1 MKHLVIHI
9 GMSKTGSSSIQR
21 TLSKTRQ
28 LPRFEYLWLDEANA
42 GRHLATA
49 FMAEPERMQSNRKRG
64 LDKAPLMA
72 ERERVLAAW
81 AAQLRAD
88 ADLFVLSSEMI
99 SLLDR
104 PALTALRDWLTPQVD
119 RISLLGY
126 VREPASYMESMFQQ
140 SLKAGNARFDLAR
153 RYPAYQERFGSLEAV
168 FGRERLQYKLFA
180 PARFAHQ
187 CVVRDF
193 LQGLGRELDGSEV
206 VRVNDGLSAAAVG
219 LLFIYRRHG
228 PALGEGARALRGN
241 RRLIQALRS
250 LEGPKFRL
258 SAALVRPILAA
269 MQDDMDWM
277 AERLGEPLPV
287 RLADD
292 TAGTV
297 GSEDDLLRLSP
308 AAVDWLVAHTAW
320 RPRGD
325 EAAPGRQTLEAVAQ
339 ALHGLRGRDTDAD
352 EEPSADDA
360 GAAAPAGAGRRQRGA
375 RAAARRAAGL
385 APAGVSTSLTSSL
398 PASSPGPVPAPSPR
412 QPPTPGD
419 AARDTSATVWQ
430 AAEPGDGPADWPAD
444 DDLLAR
450 IRQLHPALAVD
461 DAALRDIVASVLQAL
476 HQTLANRP
484 KSLQLTGLGHF
495 TTRGGGSAED
505 GQPGRVRILLKL
517 QDMATPAEP

>member
-81 AAQLRAD
+81 AAQLKAD

-153 RYPAYQERFGSLEAV
+153 RYPAYRERFGDLEAV

-193 LQGLGRELDGSEV
+193 LQGLGRELDESEV

-228 PALGEGARALRGN
+228 PAMGEGARALRGN

-292 TAGTV
+292 SAGTV

-308 AAVDWLVAHTAW
+308 AAVDWLVAQTDW

-325 EAAPGRQTLEAVAQ
+325 EAAPGRATLEAVAQ
-339 ALHGLRGRDTDAD
+339 ALHGLRGRDA
-352 EEPSADDA
+352 DA
-360 GAAAPAGAGRRQRGA
+360 GDETPVDEPDDGEATPARAGRRQRTG
-375 RAAARRAAGL
+375 RAAARRAASL
-385 APAGVSTSLTSSL
+385 ASPAVPAPA
-398 PASSPGPVPAPSPR
+398 PGPAPSPG
-412 QPPTPGD
+412 QP
-419 AARDTSATVWQ
+419 R
-430 AAEPGDGPADWPAD
+430 AAEPASPAAGDSAATAWPAAEPADARADWPAD
-444 DDLLAR
+444 EALLAR
-450 IRQLHPALAVD
+450 IRQLQPALAVD
-461 DAALRDIVASVLQAL
+461 DAALRDIVAGVLQAL
-476 HQTLANRP
+476 HQTLASRP

-495 TTRGGGSAED
+495 TTRGGGSRD
-505 GQPGRVRILLKL
+505 DDPPGRVRILLKL
-517 QDMATPAEP
+517 QDGATPPPP